1 MEPKKQVGRRQ
12 RIKDNRFPMVATTLE
27 GLEDVLAEE
36 LTAIG
41 GNDVRIGK
49 RAVTFTADQDL
60 VYKANLRLRT
70 ALRVLKPLARFQAE
84 DDESLYR
91 QTKDIDWT
99 ALFDGDKTFVIKS
112 AVTGSV
118 FTHSHYASLKCK
130 DAIVDLFREK
140 TGKRPS
146 IDTLNADVVVH
157 LRIYEDRVNLSLDS
171 SGEPL
176 SRRGYRQPEAVAP
189 LNECLAAGMLLM
201 AGYNGRVDFVD
212 GMCGS
217 GTLCI
222 EAAMIAHRIAPGL
235 MRDQFSFMHW
245 KDYDPDLFEIIRDA
259 TVNRLKEEPV
269 RIFGYD
275 TSMGAV
281 RSARKAA
288 QAAGLDEAIDFRV
301 ADFFEEKPPAPP
313 AFLVM
318 NPPYDERMSVDN
330 VEEFYQKIGDKL
342 KADYTGYKAWII
354 SGHQEAM
361 KRIGLRTFAT
371 HHLLNGSISCRYS
384 GYRMFS
390 GKKAE
395 QPPQG

>member
-1 MEPKKQVGRRQ
+1 
-12 RIKDNRFPMVATTLE
+12 MVATTLE

-41 GNDVRIGK
+41 GNNVRIGK

-70 ALRVLKPLARFQAE
+70 ALRVLKPLAKFRAE
-84 DDESLYR
+84 DDEALYR
-91 QTKDIDWT
+91 QTKAIDWP
-99 ALFDGDKTFVIKS
+99 ALFDSDKTIVVKS
-112 AVTGSV
+112 AVSGSV

-130 DAIVDLFREK
+130 DAIVDLFRER
-140 TGKRPS
+140 TGIRPNV
-146 IDTLNADVVVH
+146 DKQNADVVVH
-157 LRIYEDRVNLSLDS
+157 LRIYEDQVNLSLDS

-176 SRRGYRQPEAVAP
+176 NRRGYRQPDAEAP
-189 LNECLAAGMLLM
+189 LNECLAAGMLLL

-235 MRDQFSFMHW
+235 MREQFSFMHW
-245 KDYDPDLFEIIRDA
+245 KDYDPDLFAIIRDA

-269 RIFGYD
+269 RILGYD
-275 TSMGAV
+275 RNMGAV
-281 RSARKAA
+281 RIARKAA
-288 QAAGLDEAIDFRV
+288 QAAGLDEAINFRV
-301 ADFFEEKPPAPP
+301 TDFFEEMPPPP
-313 AFLVM
+313 PGFLVM
-318 NPPYDERMSVDN
+318 NPPYDERMSVGNMED
-330 VEEFYQKIGDKL
+330 FYQKIGDKL
-342 KADYTGYKAWII
+342 KADYTGYRAWIL

-384 GYRMFS
+384 GYMMFS
-390 GKKAE
+390 GKKVE
-395 QPPQG
+395 QPPK